1 MHIFAAS
8 NRWATIGLVLIVTGA
23 CAPKQASAP
32 PASDQDEDEIEYEL
46 HSWVTEL
53 SSEALATL
61 VEKDDAWGLLR
72 FTSAPEVV
80 RSLSKG
86 SVVVAGKSPTTPRG
100 FLRAVVTVEQLG
112 EDTVLS
118 TLPIPLPLAFRSLHA
133 TLRREPVNV
142 ASATGPTRTGLRPQV
157 VFGSSHV
164 EGNKR
169 VFDAV
174 PFNLDRDLA
183 TKDDQLVVHADIE
196 GQVGYTATIDLDWLG
211 DADVFGLAQDCIDD
225 FISNPTS
232 IFDDCLPI
240 PDVKIGFEASLSGRA
255 LLDVEGASARAYTS
269 PTIQLNDEPW
279 QLPELV
285 AGPVVL
291 TPELDFTAE
300 VSGDAATFF
309 RIRTDFGFE
318 LAVSAS
324 AGVKSG
330 IQPPKPTF
338 EKMILKPEVTV
349 SSTGR
354 SKATFGP
361 RLSLLAYDT
370 FGFYTDLH
378 AFGALDADRERT
390 PCWDYEVGIETSP
403 GVRLRIPWHAFG
415 LESLGKKLGLAG
427 DILSGKFGTF
437 TLYSEHP
444 FASDEDRSCELP
456 PISALP
462 LGEGPTSETYQ
473 DPQFVP
479 WSYRFGEVGATQ
491 PTVAHPGQSR
501 LLIEKAHDSSWIVSG
516 AALGS
521 VSKITDDGEVAWARS
536 IEIGRLDDE
545 AVLALPTAASGVLAV
560 PSPTFDYFA
569 ASDRLTL
576 FALDPS
582 GDVRWARRLRDP
594 TGLPEEL
601 WPLAP
606 VALTSLPGGHFAILY
621 SYRTVAGS
629 GPVLLLR
636 VTQRGNIVFA
646 RRIEFT
652 TGDVSIGAA
661 LVPVDDDVV
670 VAGFGF
676 VPSTT
681 ESFLMRFDPSGAL
694 LWSRDARACETTR
707 TRIEALTRRASGDLA
722 LLATHGLSP
731 ERSLLATLSPQG
743 EARNSLAYWTGSALE
758 DTTAVALAELP
769 TSGFVTLSMWTPN
782 ALGHTFEL
790 GTHDALGGRTSG
802 VGHGLLHENTMDLA
816 NLRPAGLRL
825 TTDGGA
831 LVGAH
836 VALDQ
841 AFDDHGLWLSKI
853 PARTFEAPFDPNRV
867 RAGKGDMQDE
877 TCELVTSPA
886 SVSVS
891 AVTLVEQDV
900 GALVRALPTDV
911 TRQSRL
917 VP

>member
-1 MHIFAAS
+1 MHIVADL
-8 NRWATIGLVLIVTGA
+8 NRWPTIGLVFVVTGA
-23 CAPKQASAP
+23 CAPQRSSAP
-32 PASDQDEDEIEYEL
+32 PASDQDEIAYEL
-46 HSWVTEL
+46 HAWVTEL
-53 SSEALATL
+53 SNEALTTL
-61 VEKDDAWGLLR
+61 VEKDDAQGLLR
-72 FTSAPEVV
+72 FTAAPAVV
-80 RSLSKG
+80 RSLAKG
-86 SVVVAGKSPTTPRG
+86 NVVVAGKSAATPRG
-100 FLRAVVTVEQLG
+100 FLRAIVAVEQHG
-112 EDTVLS
+112 DDTLLS

-133 TLRREPVNV
+133 TLRRDPVNV
-142 ASATGPTRTGLRPQV
+142 TTATGTTRAGPHLQV
-157 VFGSSHV
+157 VYGSSHV

-174 PFNLDRDLA
+174 PFNLDDDLA

-211 DADVFGLAQDCIDD
+211 DADVLGQAQACIED
-225 FISNPTS
+225 FVSDPTS

-255 LLDVEGASARAYTS
+255 LLEVEGASARAYAS

-300 VSGDAATFF
+300 VSGDATTFF
-309 RIRTDFGFE
+309 RIHTDYAFE
-318 LAVSAS
+318 LAVSTS

-330 IQPPKPTF
+330 IKPPKPTF
-338 EKMILKPEVTV
+338 EKIILKPEVTV
-349 SSTGR
+349 SSSGR

-378 AFGALDADRERT
+378 AFGALDADRDRA

-403 GVRLRIPWHAFG
+403 GVRLRIPWHVFG
-415 LESLGKKLGLAG
+415 LESLGKKLGLAS
-427 DILSGKFGTF
+427 DIVSGKFGTF

-444 FASDEDRSCELP
+444 FASASDEDRSCVLP

-479 WSYRFGEVGATQ
+479 WSYRFGNIGATQ
-491 PTVAHPGQSR
+491 PNVAHPGQSR
-501 LLIEKAHDSSWIVSG
+501 LEIGKAHDGSWVVSG
-516 AALGS
+516 ASLGV

-536 IEIGRLDDE
+536 IEIGKLDDE
-545 AVLALPTAASGVLAV
+545 DTLALPTSATSVIAAT
-560 PSPTFDYFA
+560 SPTFDHFA

-582 GDVRWARRLRDP
+582 GDVRWARRLRTT
-594 TGLPEEL
+594 TGLPEDL

-606 VALTSLPGGHFAILY
+606 VALTSLPDGHFAILY
-621 SYRTVAGS
+621 SHRTVAGS

-636 VTQRGNIVFA
+636 VTQRGSIVFA

-661 LVPVDDDVV
+661 LVSVDDDVA

-676 VPSTT
+676 TPSTT
-681 ESFLMRFDPSGAL
+681 ESFLMRFDPVGNL

-707 TRIEALTRRASGDLA
+707 TRIEALTLRASGDLA
-722 LLATHGLSP
+722 LMATHRLSP
-731 ERSLLATLSPQG
+731 ERALFATLSPQG
-743 EARNSLAYWTGSALE
+743 EVRNSRAFWSGLALE
-758 DTTAVALAELP
+758 DVTAVALAELP

-782 ALGHTFEL
+782 TLGHTFEL
-790 GTHDALGGRTSG
+790 GTHDALGSRTSG
-802 VGHGLLHENTMDLA
+802 VGHGLLHENTLDLA

-825 TTDGGA
+825 TSDGGA

-841 AFDDHGLWLSKI
+841 VFDDHGLWLSKI
-853 PARTFEAPFDPNRV
+853 PARSFEAPFDPSRV
-867 RAGKGDMQDE
+867 RAGKGDMLDE

-886 SVSVS
+886 PVSVS

-900 GALVRALPTDV
+900 GALVRALPTSV
-911 TRQSRL
+911 VRQSRL

>member
-1 MHIFAAS
+1 MHIVA
-8 NRWATIGLVLIVTGA
+8 NLVRWPTIGLVLIAFGA
-23 CAPKQASAP
+23 CAPKRSSAP
-32 PASDQDEDEIEYEL
+32 PAPDQDEIEYEL
-46 HSWVTEL
+46 HPWVTEL
-53 SSEALATL
+53 SSEALTTL
-61 VEKDDAWGLLR
+61 VEKDDARGLLR
-72 FTSAPEVV
+72 FTSAPEIV
-80 RSLSKG
+80 RSLAKG
-86 SVVVAGKSPTTPRG
+86 SVVVAGKSSTTPRG
-100 FLRAVVTVEQLG
+100 FLRVVVTAEQLG
-112 EDTVLS
+112 DDTLLS

-142 ASATGPTRTGLRPQV
+142 ASATGVTRTGLRPQV
-157 VFGSSHV
+157 VFGTSHV

-174 PFNLDRDLA
+174 PFNLDRDLE

-211 DADVFGLAQDCIDD
+211 DDNLLGQAQACIEDVVSD
-225 FISNPTS
+225 PTS
-232 IFDDCLPI
+232 IFDDCVPI

-255 LLDVEGASARAYTS
+255 LLEVEGASARAYAS
-269 PTIQLNDEPW
+269 PTILLNDEPW

-309 RIRTDFGFE
+309 RIHTDFGFE
-318 LAVSAS
+318 LAVSTS

-330 IQPPKPTF
+330 IKPPKPTF

-378 AFGALDADRERT
+378 AFGALDADRDRT

-427 DILSGKFGTF
+427 DIVSGKFGTF

-444 FASDEDRSCELP
+444 FASASDEERACALP

-479 WSYRFGEVGATQ
+479 WSYRLGNIGATQ
-491 PTVAHPGQSR
+491 PNVAHPGQSR

-516 AALGS
+516 AFLGS

-536 IEIGRLDDE
+536 IEIGRLEDE
-545 AVLALPTAASGVLAV
+545 DTRALPTSATSVLAAT
-560 PSPTFDYFA
+560 SPMFDHFA

-576 FALDPS
+576 LALDPS
-582 GDVRWARRLRDP
+582 GDVRWARRLRAS
-594 TGLPEEL
+594 TGLPEDL
-601 WPLAP
+601 WQLAP
-606 VALTSLPGGHFAILY
+606 VALASLPGGHFAILY
-621 SYRTVAGS
+621 SHRTVAGS

-636 VTQRGNIVFA
+636 VTQRGGIVFA

-661 LVPVDDDVV
+661 LVPVGDDVV

-676 VPSTT
+676 TPSTT
-681 ESFLMRFDPSGAL
+681 ESFLMRFDPSGNL
-694 LWSRDARACETTR
+694 LWSRDARACEATR
-707 TRIEALTRRASGDLA
+707 TRIEALTLRASGDLA
-722 LLATHGLSP
+722 LLATHRLSP
-731 ERSLLATLSPQG
+731 ERTLFATLSPEG
-743 EARNSLAYWTGSALE
+743 AVRNSLAFWTGSALE
-758 DTTAVALAELP
+758 DVNAVALAELP

-790 GTHDALGGRTSG
+790 GTHDALGGRTTG
-802 VGHGLLHENTMDLA
+802 VGYGLSHENTMDLA

-831 LVGAH
+831 LLGAH

-841 AFDDHGLWLSKI
+841 VFDDHGLWLSKV
-853 PARTFEAPFDPNRV
+853 PARSFEAPFDPNRV
-867 RAGKGDMQDE
+867 RAGKGDMVDE

-900 GALVRALPTDV
+900 GALVRALPTNV
-911 TRQSRL
+911 TRESRL